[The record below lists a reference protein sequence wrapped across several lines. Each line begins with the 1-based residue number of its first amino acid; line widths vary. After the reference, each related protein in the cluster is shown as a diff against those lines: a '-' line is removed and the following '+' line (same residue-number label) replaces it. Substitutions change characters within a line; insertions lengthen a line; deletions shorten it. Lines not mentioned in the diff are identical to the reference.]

1 MLEFASILLIL
12 SILENQ
18 EKYVDSTIDSYHK
31 IRQETVILKEEF
43 KTASDKR
50 KKIIIQ
56 KMEAIKARLRKI
68 KQYDRTRK
76 YDN

>member
-18 EKYVDSTIDSYHK
+18 GKYVDSTIDSYHK
-31 IRQETVILKEEF
+31 IRQETIILKEEF
-43 KTASDKR
+43 KTASDRR

-56 KMEAIKARLRKI
+56 KMESLKARLRKI
-68 KQYDRTRK
+68 KEYDRTRK
-76 YDN
+76 NDN